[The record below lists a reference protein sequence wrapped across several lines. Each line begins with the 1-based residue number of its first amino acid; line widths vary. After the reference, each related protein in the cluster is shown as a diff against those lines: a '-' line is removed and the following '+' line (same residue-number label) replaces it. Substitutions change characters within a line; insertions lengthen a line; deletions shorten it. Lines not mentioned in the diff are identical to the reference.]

1 MSFRLIIIRK
11 GCGVM
16 YTKEIS
22 GEWQMEFLSKFD
34 FIREAGSEGEV
45 KAAELLRDTLDSFG
59 VENRMEGFSFWGF
72 RINRAVLKVVEPYQK
87 EYVVTGYGRCGN
99 TLEEGLQAPFLYVE
113 NGDDISLSGAKG
125 KIVMVNGRVSGELY
139 RRLVAAGVVGFV
151 SVEGSPL
158 DEGVDRVPCQRSL
171 PMILLGEAAEVIEGL
186 SGNSS
191 KENQSLDITE
201 ATEGLLEL
209 SEDIQ
214 KVQEIYNSRIPGV
227 GLHYKDAV
235 ELVTEGASEVCLS
248 VEQEVTACRSRN
260 VVARIEGTDKK
271 DEILTLTAHYDSVP
285 EGPGAYDNMAGAAII
300 MELCRY
306 FQRHRPRRTVEF
318 VWFGAE
324 EKGLLGSRE
333 YVKVHADELGAH
345 RFNMNVDLAGQ
356 LVGGNVLGVT
366 GEASICDKLL
376 QIAARAGIGASTK
389 NQIWGSDSN
398 SFAWKGIPA
407 MTLNRDGFGMHTR
420 YDTINLLS
428 AWSLERSAILLGCI
442 ADELG
447 NAEVFPF
454 ERTMPEKFLEELD
467 AYMRR

>member
-1 MSFRLIIIRK
+1 MN
-11 GCGVM
+11 
-16 YTKEIS
+16 TNEIS
-22 GEWQMEFLSKFD
+22 GARQMEFLTGVD
-34 FIREAGSEGEV
+34 FVREAGTEGERN
-45 KAAELLRDTLDSFG
+45 AAEMIRKALEGSG
-59 VENRMEGFSFWGF
+59 VECREEVFSFCGF
-72 RINRAVLKVVEPYQK
+72 RINKAVLKVTEPYEK
-87 EYVVTGYGRCGN
+87 EYVVSGYGRCGN
-99 TLEEGLQAPFLYVE
+99 TLDEGLQAPFLYVE

-125 KIVMVNGRVSGELY
+125 KLAMVNGRVSGELY
-139 RRLVAAGVVGFV
+139 QRLVAAGVAGFV

-158 DEGVDRVPCQRSL
+158 DEGPDRVPCQRSL
-171 PMILLGEAAEVIEGL
+171 PMILPGEAAETIEGL
-186 SGNSS
+186 AESP
-191 KENQSLDITE
+191 
-201 ATEGLLEL
+201 
-209 SEDIQ
+209 EDIQ

-227 GLHYKDAV
+227 GLHYKDAI

-248 VEQEVTACRSRN
+248 VEQEVTAYRSRN

-271 DEILTLTAHYDSVP
+271 EEILTLTAHYDSVP

-306 FQRHRPRRTVEF
+306 FHGHRPRRTMEF

-333 YVKVHADELGAH
+333 YVKAHANELGAH

-366 GEASICDKLL
+366 GEASVCDKLL
-376 QIAARAGIGASTK
+376 ELAARAGIGASTK

-420 YDTINLLS
+420 HDTIDLLS

-447 NAEVFPF
+447 NVEAFPF
-454 ERTMPEKFLEELD
+454 ERTMPEKFIEELD
-467 AYMRR
+467 EYMRR